1 MADFLTAL
9 PLFSLAL
16 TFCAFQVGTWCQKK
30 TGSALCNPI
39 LVGAI
44 LVIAVLLITGIDP
57 EVYEQDTQGI
67 AWLLTPATVC
77 LALPLYRHIHVLKK
91 DLPAILTGIVA
102 GSVSGLVCIFLL
114 CKLFD
119 LNRTLTVSLLPKSI
133 TTAIGTALSAKNGGN
148 TALTSV
154 VIIITGVF
162 GNLIGVSFSKL
173 LKLDDPI
180 SQGVAFGTASHL
192 GGTSK
197 ATEIHPIT
205 GAVSS
210 LSLVVAGIFTAVVF
224 PLVCNFL

>member
-16 TFCAFQVGTWCQKK
+16 TFCAFRIGAWCQKK

-39 LVGAI
+39 LVGAA

-57 EVYEQDTQGI
+57 EVYEKNTQGI
-67 AWLLTPATVC
+67 SWLLTPATVC
-77 LALPLYRHIHVLKK
+77 LALPLYRHIKVLKK
-91 DLPAILTGIVA
+91 DLPAILAGITAGTVA
-102 GSVSGLVCIFLL
+102 SLVCIFLL
-114 CKLFD
+114 CKLFA
-119 LNRTLTVSLLPKSI
+119 LNHELTVSLLPKSI
-133 TTAIGTALSAKNGGN
+133 TTAIGTVLSSQNGGN
-148 TALTSV
+148 AALTAV
-154 VIIITGVF
+154 AIIVSGVF

-173 LKLDDPI
+173 LKLNDPI

-197 ATEIHPIT
+197 ATEIHPIA

-210 LSLVVAGIFTAVVF
+210 LSLAVAGILTAVVF
-224 PLVCNFL
+224 PLICKLL

>member
-16 TFCAFQVGTWCQKK
+16 TFCAFQIGAWCQKK
-30 TGSALCNPI
+30 TGSALFNPI
-39 LVGAI
+39 LVGAV
-44 LVIAVLLITGIDP
+44 LVIGVLLITGIDP
-57 EVYEQDTQGI
+57 EIYEKDTQGI

-77 LALPLYRHIHVLKK
+77 LALPLYRHIKVLKK

-102 GSVSGLVCIFLL
+102 GSVAGLVCIFLL
-114 CKLFD
+114 CRLFD
-119 LNRTLTVSLLPKSI
+119 LNNELTVSLLPKSI
-133 TTAIGTALSAKNGGN
+133 TTAIGTALASQNGGN

-162 GNLIGVSFSKL
+162 GNLIGTSFSKL
-173 LKLDDPI
+173 LKLDDPV

-197 ATEIHPIT
+197 ATELHPIT

-224 PLVCNFL
+224 PILCSFL